1 MFRLIA
7 LSLAFIIALGSILPL
22 ATDYSSANTKNSYA
36 KKKKKKKLK
45 KYSRAWWRSYH
56 RNIKK
61 KKAIAARKRALRV
74 KRILLARARKLS
86 LAKENTSQAASQVQV
101 PKEIVAKEAVVKEP
115 KVKEAIAKAPK
126 VVSKRVDRTPKTT
139 PRVAAGEGVENGVLP
154 TGEAA
159 PDGWKRGGMNQNE
172 MQYRVDDETGV
183 TVGSASLS
191 VVERAVGTD
200 NNTGRNKT
208 LGGIPTNALR
218 RTVIDKMV
226 REEGWVVNDYQK
238 DVNGKKVYVVV
249 AQSPGAGGRIQ
260 SRIFYFTEVDGRI
273 YSLATNSPADSAERI
288 AKDSERLI
296 NSLHKNGRPVQ
307 QAELR

>member
-1 MFRLIA
+1 MLRIIA
-7 LSLAFIIALGSILPL
+7 LSLAFIIALGAILPL
-22 ATDYSSANTKNSYA
+22 ATDYSSAKTKHSYA

-74 KRILLARARKLS
+74 KRVLLARARKLS
-86 LAKENTSQAASQVQV
+86 LAKENTSQATSQVQTPREIV
-101 PKEIVAKEAVVKEP
+101 VKEPVAKEVIVKEP
-115 KVKEAIAKAPK
+115 KV
-126 VVSKRVDRTPKTT
+126 VSKKIDRTPKTT

-172 MQYRVDDETGV
+172 MQYRVDDESGV

-238 DVNGKKVYVVV
+238 DVNGKKVYIVV

>member
-1 MFRLIA
+1 MLRIFA
-7 LSLAFIIALGSILPL
+7 LSLAFIIALGAILPL
-22 ATDYSSANTKNSYA
+22 ATDYSSAKSKHSYA

-86 LAKENTSQAASQVQV
+86 LAKENTSQATLQVQT
-101 PKEIVAKEAVVKEP
+101 PKEVVINEP
-115 KVKEAIAKAPK
+115 VVKEAIVKEPK
-126 VVSKRVDRTPKTT
+126 VVSKRIDRTPKIT

-172 MQYRVDDETGV
+172 MQYRVDDESGV

-238 DVNGKKVYVVV
+238 DVNGKKVYIVV

>member
-1 MFRLIA
+1 MIRILA
-7 LSLAFIIALGSILPL
+7 LALAFFVALGAILPI
-22 ATDYSSANTKNSYA
+22 ATDYTSAKTKHSYV

-74 KRILLARARKLS
+74 KQILLARAK
-86 LAKENTSQAASQVQV
+86 KAAMASEKAAVVTEKTQPEV
-101 PKEIVAKEAVVKEP
+101 VAKVVPTATPKAVVVKEP
-115 KVKEAIAKAPK
+115 KASGKKI
-126 VVSKRVDRTPKTT
+126 DRTPKADQ
-139 PRVAAGEGVENGVLP
+139 RVAAGLASENALLP

-159 PDGWKRGGMNQNE
+159 PTGWKRGGTNQSE
-172 MQYRVDDETGV
+172 TQYRVDDESGV

-200 NNTGRNKT
+200 NNSGRNKT

-238 DVNGKKVYVVV
+238 DVNGRKVYVVV

-260 SRIFYFTEVDGRI
+260 SRIFYFTEVDGKI
-273 YSLATNSPADSAERI
+273 YSLATNSPVDSAERI

-296 NSLHKNGRPVQ
+296 NSLHKNARPVQ

>member
-1 MFRLIA
+1 MLRIIA
-7 LSLAFIIALGSILPL
+7 LSLAFIVALGSILPI
-22 ATDYSSANTKNSYA
+22 ATDYSSAKTKISHN
-36 KKKKKKKLK
+36 KKKKKKLK

-61 KKAIAARKRALRV
+61 KKAIAARKRALKV
-74 KRILLARARKLS
+74 KRILLARARKNAL
-86 LAKENTSQAASQVQV
+86 QAEKPSEKTAEKV
-101 PKEIVAKEAVVKEP
+101 VAKVVSKPEEVKEP
-115 KVKEAIAKAPK
+115 KVAKTRGDRK
-126 VVSKRVDRTPKTT
+126 SKNLKP
-139 PRVAAGEGVENGVLP
+139 VAAGENNENALLP
-154 TGEAA
+154 TGDAA
-159 PDGWKRGGMNQNE
+159 PDGWKRGGVSQSE
-172 MQYRVDDETGV
+172 MQYRVDDGGT

-191 VVERAVGTD
+191 VVERAVGVD
-200 NNTGRNKT
+200 NGNGRNKT

-249 AQSPGAGGRIQ
+249 AQSPGVGGRIQ

-288 AKDSERLI
+288 ARDSERLI
-296 NSLHKNGRPVQ
+296 NSLHKNAKPVQ
-307 QAELR
+307 QADLR

>member
-1 MFRLIA
+1 MLRILA
-7 LSLAFIIALGSILPL
+7 LALAFIVALGSILPV
-22 ATDYSSANTKNSYA
+22 ATDYTSAKSKHSYA
-36 KKKKKKKLK
+36 KKKKKKKKLK

-61 KKAIAARKRALRV
+61 KKAIAARKRALKV
-74 KRILLARARKLS
+74 KQILLARAKKAQMAS
-86 LAKENTSQAASQVQV
+86 ENVQPEVVATTVPTST
-101 PKEIVAKEAVVKEP
+101 PKAVVVKEP
-115 KVKEAIAKAPK
+115 KVAVKKI
-126 VVSKRVDRTPKTT
+126 DRTPKADQ
-139 PRVAAGEGVENGVLP
+139 RVAAGISSENAVLP
-154 TGEAA
+154 TGDAA
-159 PDGWKRGGMNQNE
+159 PDGWKRGVSNQSE
-172 MQYRVDDETGV
+172 MQYRVDDESGI

-200 NNTGRNKT
+200 NNSGRNKT

-260 SRIFYFTEVDGRI
+260 SRIFYFTEVDGKI
-273 YSLATNSPADSAERI
+273 YSLATNSPVDSAERI
-288 AKDSERLI
+288 ARDSERLI
-296 NSLHKNGRPVQ
+296 NSLHKGARPVQ

>member
-1 MFRLIA
+1 MLRIFA
-7 LSLAFIIALGSILPL
+7 LSLAFIIALGAILPL
-22 ATDYSSANTKNSYA
+22 ATDYSSAKTKHSYA

-86 LAKENTSQAASQVQV
+86 LAKENTSQATLQVQT
-101 PKEIVAKEAVVKEP
+101 PKEVVINEP
-115 KVKEAIAKAPK
+115 VVKEAIVKEPK
-126 VVSKRVDRTPKTT
+126 VVSKRIDRTPKIT

-172 MQYRVDDETGV
+172 MQYRVDDESGV

-238 DVNGKKVYVVV
+238 DVNGKKVYIVV

>member
-1 MFRLIA
+1 MLRIIA
-7 LSLAFIIALGSILPL
+7 LSLAFIIALGAILPL
-22 ATDYSSANTKNSYA
+22 ATDYSSAKTKHSYA

-56 RNIKK
+56 RNVKK

-86 LAKENTSQAASQVQV
+86 LAKENTSQATLQVQT
-101 PKEIVAKEAVVKEP
+101 PKEVVIKDP
-115 KVKEAIAKAPK
+115 VVKEAIVKEPK
-126 VVSKRVDRTPKTT
+126 VVSKRIDRTPKIT

-172 MQYRVDDETGV
+172 MQYRVDDESGV

-238 DVNGKKVYVVV
+238 DVNGKKVYIVV